1 VLSYTQLFKTRLVG
15 PVDST
20 LVGRFQ
26 RIRYPFADRVVDI
39 AIAEDGVEGTV
50 VAAQCKALDG
60 YYLRLRHGE
69 QQLEEYQ
76 IGDPDFRRTYALE
89 TSDLGLTM
97 DLLDTETRSLIAFTG
112 HALMPTRDRAHCY
125 SYTIA
130 QGFVSAWASAMEKR
144 AESLED
150 TILAVDA
157 LARRP
162 RAFGD
167 AWRRVAAELDAEVR
181 GTTWTI
187 GGDLRIVV
195 PSPRGAFTIAVATRA
210 ELGEPRLATRVI
222 DDAGAVIWIEAV
234 LPDASRIRAA
244 IARLSHG
251 VSREPY
257 R

>member
-1 VLSYTQLFKTRLVG
+1 VLTYTQLFRTRLAG
-15 PVDST
+15 PADSNV
-20 LVGRFQ
+20 VGRFQ
-26 RIRYPFADRVVDI
+26 RVRFPFPDRVVDI
-39 AIAEDGVEGTV
+39 AIAEDRVEGTV
-50 VAAQCKALDG
+50 VAARCKELDG
-60 YYLRLRHGE
+60 FYLRLRHGE
-69 QQLEEYQ
+69 QQLDEHQ
-76 IGDPDFRRTYALE
+76 IGDEEFRNTYAIE
-89 TSDLGLTM
+89 TSDLGLTV
-97 DLLDTETRSLIAFTG
+97 DLLDAETRSLIAFTG

-130 QGFVSAWASAMEKR
+130 QGFVSAWSPGMEER

-162 RAFGD
+162 RAFAD
-167 AWRRVAAELDAEVR
+167 AWRRLAAALDAEIR

-195 PSPRGAFTIAVATRA
+195 PSPRGALTVAVATRA

-222 DDAGAVIWIEAV
+222 DDAGAVVWIEALV
-234 LPDASRIRAA
+234 PDASRIRAA